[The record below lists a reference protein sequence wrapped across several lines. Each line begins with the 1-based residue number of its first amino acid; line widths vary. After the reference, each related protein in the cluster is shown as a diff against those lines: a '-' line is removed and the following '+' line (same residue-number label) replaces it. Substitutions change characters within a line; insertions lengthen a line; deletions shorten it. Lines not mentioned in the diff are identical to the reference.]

1 MPRLARFV
9 LPGHPHHV
17 TQRGNRCQ
25 QTFFSQSD
33 YRRYAGYLAEACL
46 QTDTAVWAWCLM
58 PNHVHLILVPST
70 EKGLASAMAQTHRR
84 YSRSINV
91 REGWSGHLW
100 QSRFASFVMDEP
112 YLLAC
117 ARYVELNPVRAGLA
131 GRPDQ
136 WAWSSARAHLGGPDD
151 GLVDPR
157 PLLDRWPDWRAV
169 IGAGLDEE
177 LRQAI
182 RARERSGHP
191 LGDEAFI
198 ALVGGRTKRPLAPR
212 RRGPKPRQPRAD

>member
-1 MPRLARFV
+1 MPRLARLV
-9 LPGHPHHV
+9 VPGHPHHI

-25 QTFFSQSD
+25 RTFFSDAD
-33 YRRYAGYLAEACL
+33 YRRYIRYLADACES
-46 QTDTAVWAWCLM
+46 TGTAVWAWCLM
-58 PNHVHLILVPST
+58 PNHAHLILVPAADM
-70 EKGLASAMAQTHRR
+70 GLARAMAETHRR

-131 GRPDQ
+131 ERPDQ
-136 WAWSSARAHLGGPDD
+136 WAWSSARAHLGGSGD
-151 GLVDPR
+151 GLVDPK

-169 IGAGLDEE
+169 VGAALDEE

-182 RARERSGHP
+182 RARERNGHP

-198 ALVGGRTKRPLAPR
+198 AAVAGHTTRPLTPR
-212 RRGPKPRQPRAD
+212 RRGPKPRRLWES